1 MTHTHTPGPFP
12 LHIQHDGERSV
23 IVTAQGNQFAAT
35 YDPSAA
41 RLIAAAPELLAHLK
55 MLAFGISEGVAI
67 PSGGAAVNAALES
80 IAIAERGEG

>member
-1 MTHTHTPGPFP
+1 MNRISTPGPFP

-41 RLIAAAPELLAHLK
+41 RLIAAAPELLDALRELCADTY
-55 MLAFGISEGVAI
+55 LADPINADRMSKARAAI
-67 PSGGAAVNAALES
+67 AK
-80 IAIAERGEG
+80 AERGEG